1 MLLDLDRDELIEYI
15 KGLGFPKFRGEQVF
29 DAMIQGKCLDEVS
42 NIPMAVKEKIADEY
56 PHFEIAK
63 KLESSDGTIKYAFKM
78 FDGEI
83 IESVFMKYKYGNTL
97 CVSTQVGCRMGCKF
111 CASGLHGLK
120 RNLSAGEILSQV
132 IMANRDNGGTTKDRA
147 VTNVVLMGSGEPL
160 DNFDNVLKFFSL
172 LEQEKGLKISQ
183 RNISLSTCGI
193 VPNIYKLADLNKH
206 VTLTISLHAPNDAI
220 RRETMPIAN
229 AYSVEE
235 IIKACKYYFEK
246 TGRRVIFEYT
256 LIKDVNDSEDCAKQ
270 LVSLIKG
277 FPSHI
282 NVIPL
287 NYVKERDLKQPTSK
301 AAYVFAGQLE
311 KLGASATVRRTLG
324 SDIGGAC
331 GQLRNSLMGEG
342 KWKV

>member
-1 MLLDLDRDELIEYI
+1 MLLDLERNEVVDYI
-15 KGLGFPKFRGEQVF
+15 KGLGFPAFRGEQVY
-29 DAMIQGKCLDEVS
+29 DAMLQGKTLEEVS
-42 NIPMAVKEKIADEY
+42 NIPQSIKEAISQDY

-63 KLESSDGTIKYAFKM
+63 KLESQDGTIKYAFKM

-111 CASGLHGLK
+111 CASGLFGLK

-132 IMANRDNGGTTKDRA
+132 IMANRDNGGTVKDRA

-160 DNFDNVLKFFSL
+160 DNYDNVTKFFSL
-172 LEQEKGLKISQ
+172 LSQEKGLKISH

-193 VPNIYKLADLNKH
+193 VPNIYKLADENSA
-206 VTLTISLHAPNDAI
+206 VTLTISLHAPNDEI
-220 RRETMPIAN
+220 RKRTMPIAN
-229 AYSVEE
+229 KYSIKE
-235 IIKACKYYFEK
+235 IIEACKYYFEK

-256 LIKDVNDSEDCAKQ
+256 LIKGVNDSEENAKELSC
-270 LVSLIKG
+270 LVKG

-282 NVIPL
+282 NIIPL
-287 NYVKERDLKQPTSK
+287 NYVKERSLQMPTAK
-301 AAYVFAGQLE
+301 GAYVFAGYLE
-311 KLGASATVRRTLG
+311 KLGTSATVRRTLG

-331 GQLRNSLMGEG
+331 GQLRNSLMGGE
-342 KWKV
+342 K

>member
-1 MLLDLDRDELIEYI
+1 MLLDLDRKGVVDYI
-15 KGLGFPKFRGEQVF
+15 KGLGFPAFRGEQVY
-29 DAMIQGKCLDEVS
+29 DAMLQGKRLEEVS
-42 NIPMAVKEKIADEY
+42 NIPQNIKEAIKEVY

-63 KLESSDGTIKYAFKM
+63 KLESQDGTIKYAFKM

-132 IMANRDNGGTTKDRA
+132 IMANRDNGGTTKERA

-160 DNFDNVLKFFSL
+160 DNYDNVKKFFEL
-172 LEQEKGLKISQ
+172 LSQEKGLKISQ

-193 VPNIYKLADLNKH
+193 VPNIYKMADENTS
-206 VTLTISLHAPNDAI
+206 VTLTISLHAPNDEI
-220 RRETMPIAN
+220 RKKTMPIAN
-229 AYSVEE
+229 KYSIKE
-235 IIKACKYYFEK
+235 IIEACKYYFEK

-256 LIKDVNDSEDCAKQ
+256 LIKDVNDSEENAKELSL
-270 LVSLIKG
+270 LVKG

-282 NVIPL
+282 NIIPL
-287 NYVKERDLKQPTSK
+287 NYVKERNLKMPTSK
-301 AAYVFAGQLE
+301 GAYVFAGLLE
-311 KLGASATVRRTLG
+311 KLGISATVRRTLG

-331 GQLRNSLMGEG
+331 GQLRNSLMGGE
-342 KWKV
+342 K